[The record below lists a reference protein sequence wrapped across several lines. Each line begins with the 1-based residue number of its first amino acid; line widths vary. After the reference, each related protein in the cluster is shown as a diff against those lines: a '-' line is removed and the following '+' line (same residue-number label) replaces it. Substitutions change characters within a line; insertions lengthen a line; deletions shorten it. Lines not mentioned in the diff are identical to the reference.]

1 MTMRLAWAVMIGV
14 GAVAALDEGAAS
26 AGNVAARLE
35 YVAEA
40 TCPAAADFEA
50 VVAGHLGYS
59 PFRADAS
66 ESVVVRIETSGR
78 GLDGRLEWRNE
89 AGGWAGERTFPSRS
103 GDCGE
108 LVRAM
113 GFALAVQ
120 FQLLATE
127 EAARSTAAPPAPAP
141 PTISAPPPSKPPPE
155 IASSPSGPSLAAG
168 GGASAGVGLSPDVTA
183 VGRVFG
189 SVAWSRVALELAAEV
204 SVPST
209 LRRADGAGFSQ
220 QVFLASVAGCG
231 LLSRWSGCALAKVG
245 EIRVSGDG
253 VDTPATSAGLILQ
266 TGLRLALTQPLGRRV
281 YILAHADGV
290 ALLTRGVVTL
300 DGMPVWTTPRVAGI
314 FGLDFGVRFR

>member
-1 MTMRLAWAVMIGV
+1 MRLVWAVGV
-14 GAVAALDEGAAS
+14 CFGAVVALDEGAAS
-26 AGNVAARLE
+26 AANIAARLE

-66 ESVVVRIETSGR
+66 ESVAVRIESSGR

-127 EAARSTAAPPAPAP
+127 EAARITAAPPPPPAP
-141 PTISAPPPSKPPPE
+141 PTISAPPPSKPPA
-155 IASSPSGPSLAAG
+155 IASSPSGP
-168 GGASAGVGLSPDVTA
+168 
-183 VGRVFG
+183 
-189 SVAWSRVALELAAEV
+189 
-204 SVPST
+204 
-209 LRRADGAGFSQ
+209 
-220 QVFLASVAGCG
+220 
-231 LLSRWSGCALAKVG
+231 
-245 EIRVSGDG
+245 
-253 VDTPATSAGLILQ
+253 
-266 TGLRLALTQPLGRRV
+266 
-281 YILAHADGV
+281 
-290 ALLTRGVVTL
+290 
-300 DGMPVWTTPRVAGI
+300 
-314 FGLDFGVRFR
+314 

>member
-1 MTMRLAWAVMIGV
+1 VTMRLAWAVVIGA
-14 GAVAALDEGAAS
+14 GAFAALDESAAT

-59 PFRADAS
+59 PFREDAS
-66 ESVVVRIETSGR
+66 ERVVVRIEPSGR

-103 GDCGE
+103 GDCAE

-127 EAARSTAAPPAPAP
+127 EAARSTAAPPPPP
-141 PTISAPPPSKPPPE
+141 PTVSAPPPSKPPA
-155 IASSPSGPSLAAG
+155 IASLPRGPNLAAG
-168 GGASAGVGLSPDVTA
+168 GGASAGVGLSADVTV

-189 SVAWSRVALELAAEV
+189 AVAWSRVALELAAEV

-231 LLSRWSGCALAKVG
+231 LVSRWSACALAKVG
-245 EIRVSGDG
+245 EIRVAGDG

-266 TGLRLALTQPLGRRV
+266 TGLRLALTQALGHRV
-281 YILAHADGV
+281 YIAAHADGV

-300 DGMPVWTTPRVAGI
+300 DGMPVWTTPRVAGT